1 MNYDT
6 YRNNM
11 LKQGKQPL
19 SREEFEL
26 NKEDALLKADELKM
40 RASMMGSESE
50 DGKFSLL
57 GFVGKILTSFANS
70 AEKLLK

>member
-19 SREEFEL
+19 SREEFEM
-26 NKEDALLKADELKM
+26 NKEDALLKVEEMKM

>member
-19 SREEFEL
+19 SREEFEM
-26 NKEDALLKADELKM
+26 NKEEMFMKAEEMKS
-40 RASMMGSESE
+40 RASMMNQESE

>member
-19 SREEFEL
+19 SREEFEM
-26 NKEDALLKADELKM
+26 NKEDALLKVEEMKM
-40 RASMMGSESE
+40 KASMMGTESG
-50 DGKFSLL
+50 DDKFSFFGL
-57 GFVGKILTSFANS
+57 VGKILTSFANS